1 MLTEPLDETLWMILD
16 DSETKRG
23 IEKVDGAMDDTSV
36 RLFALQNVSIVRQVQ
51 LRWSR
56 VKEIVVDDAVHWTA
70 YKKIYILA

>member
-56 VKEIVVDDAVHWTA
+56 VKEIVVDNAVHWTA